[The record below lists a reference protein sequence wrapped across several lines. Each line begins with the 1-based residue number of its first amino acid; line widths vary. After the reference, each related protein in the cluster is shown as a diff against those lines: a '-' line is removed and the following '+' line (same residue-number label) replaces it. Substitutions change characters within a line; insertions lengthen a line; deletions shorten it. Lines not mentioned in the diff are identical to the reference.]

1 MIHKVDNEDRVYI
14 IGQHTKYTKNV
25 LLFIAFI
32 VAGILS
38 VIAGVYL
45 YNKQTCPQ
53 KTSQGKSLEE
63 VEVISR
69 DATAPKF
76 MGNKNFQ
83 QFLVW
88 IGKNLKYP
96 HGHENENAE
105 VIVAFTISKEG
116 TITDIQILLEPQNKA
131 FGQQVVS
138 LLKQCPRWAPGRL
151 ANGTATDI
159 RYTLPVRF
167 SKIRK

>member
-14 IGQHTKYTKNV
+14 IGQHTKYIKKV
-25 LLFIAFI
+25 LFIIAFL
-32 VAGILS
+32 VVGILG
-38 VIAGVYL
+38 VIVGVYL
-45 YNKQTCPQ
+45 YNKQTSPQ

-63 VEVISR
+63 VEVISK
-69 DATAPKF
+69 DAIAPKF
-76 MGNKNFQ
+76 MGNQNFQ

-88 IGKNLKYP
+88 VGKNLKYP

-105 VIVAFTISKEG
+105 VVVAFTISKEG
-116 TITDIQILLEPQNKA
+116 SITDIQILQEPQDKA

>member
-14 IGQHTKYTKNV
+14 IGQHTKYTKKV
-25 LLFIAFI
+25 LFFIAFI
-32 VAGILS
+32 VLGILS
-38 VIAGVYL
+38 VTTGIYL
-45 YNKQTCPQ
+45 YNKQTYPP
-53 KTSQGKSLEE
+53 KNSQGKSLEE
-63 VEVISR
+63 VEVISK
-69 DATAPKF
+69 DASAPKF
-76 MGNKNFQ
+76 MCNQNFQ

-105 VIVAFTISKEG
+105 VVVAFTISKEG
-116 TITDIQILLEPQNKA
+116 TITDIQILQEPSNKA

-138 LLKQCPRWAPGRL
+138 LLKRCPRWAPGRL

-167 SKIRK
+167 SKTRK